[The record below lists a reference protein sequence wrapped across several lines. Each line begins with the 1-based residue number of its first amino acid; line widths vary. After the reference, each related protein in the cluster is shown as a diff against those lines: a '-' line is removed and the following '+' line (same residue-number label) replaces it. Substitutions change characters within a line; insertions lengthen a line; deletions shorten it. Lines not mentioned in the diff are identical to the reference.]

1 MAVLEICVDSVE
13 SAVAAERGGAQR
25 VELCS
30 DLLEGGITPSPGL
43 LERVRK
49 RVGIDVFAM
58 IRPRGGD
65 FYYTEDE
72 FAVMKADIAHTR
84 EFGADGVVLG
94 ILDAE
99 GYVDVERTRE
109 LVELAGP
116 LPVTFHRAVDVSADF
131 ADSLERIIATGARR
145 VLTSGGRRRVAD
157 STGDISTAIEQTRGR
172 LTIMAGGGLNPE
184 NIRMVAEE
192 SGASEFHASLNTG
205 VESPVRRRNDSL
217 FLGADLER
225 DYTRYVVREEDVRA
239 LREEL
244 ERTDGRRASVAQ
256 GSLEDA

>member
-49 RVGIDVFAM
+49 RVGIDVFVM

-65 FYYTEDE
+65 FFYTAEE
-72 FAVMKADIAHTR
+72 FAVMKADI
-84 EFGADGVVLG
+84 EFAKRLGADGVVLG
-94 ILDAE
+94 ILDPE

-109 LVELAGP
+109 LVELAKP
-116 LPVTFHRAVDVSADF
+116 LPVTFHRAVDVSADLP
-131 ADSLERIIATGARR
+131 DSLERIIASGAQR
-145 VLTSGGRRRVAD
+145 VLTSGGKRRAAESVAEIAD
-157 STGDISTAIEQTRGR
+157 AMRRTRGR

-184 NIRMVAEE
+184 NIRALAEE
-192 SGASEFHASLNTG
+192 SGAEEFHASLNTG
-205 VESPVRRRNDSL
+205 VESPVLRRNESL
-217 FLGADLER
+217 FLGADIDR
-225 DYTRYVVREEDVRA
+225 DYTRYIVREEDVRA
-239 LREEL
+239 LREGLDE
-244 ERTDGRRASVAQ
+244 VA
-256 GSLEDA
+256 GARETVGHRPVKDS

>member
-43 LERVRK
+43 LQRVRERVQM
-49 RVGIDVFAM
+49 DVFAM

-65 FYYTEDE
+65 FYYTDEE
-72 FAVMKADIAHTR
+72 FAVMKADIEHAK
-84 EFGADGVVLG
+84 ESGADGVVLG

-109 LVELAGP
+109 LVELAQP
-116 LPVTFHRAVDVSADF
+116 LPVTFHRAIDVSADF
-131 ADSLERIIATGARR
+131 PDSLDRIIASGAQR
-145 VLTSGGRRRVAD
+145 VLTSGGRRRVMD
-157 STGDISTAIEQTRGR
+157 STQDVRAAIQRTRGR

-192 SGASEFHASLNTG
+192 TGAQEFHASLNTG
-205 VESPVRRRNDSL
+205 VESPVRRRDGSL

-239 LREEL
+239 LRDEL
-244 ERTDGRRASVAQ
+244 GRVDGKRATVTQS
-256 GSLEDA
+256 SLEDA

>member
-49 RVGIDVFAM
+49 RVKMDVFAM

-65 FYYTEDE
+65 FFYTDEE
-72 FAVMKADIAHTR
+72 FAVMKADIEHAKG
-84 EFGADGVVLG
+84 FGADGLVLG

-109 LVELAGP
+109 LVELAQP

-157 STGDISTAIEQTRGR
+157 SARDISAAIQRTQAR
-172 LTIMAGGGLNPE
+172 LTIMVGGGLNPE
-184 NIRMVAEE
+184 NIRVVAEE
-192 SGASEFHASLNTG
+192 SGAQEFHASLNLG
-205 VESPVRRRNDSL
+205 VESPVRRRNESL

-225 DYTRYVVREEDVRA
+225 DYTRYIVREEDVRA

-244 ERTDGRRASVAQ
+244 ERANGNRASVAQ
-256 GSLEDA
+256 SSL